1 MSVKLI
7 LASGSPRRKEL
18 LSELLSE
25 FEVIVPQIAE
35 LSEHHHGPIQ
45 LSLSN
50 AWLKAKAVAVNYSS
64 DWVLG
69 SDTVVAMGNKSFGKP
84 GNEIAACNMLK
95 ELSGKSHE
103 VHTGMCLVNE
113 RLKIIK
119 KQVVTSRV
127 TFLDLNDSIIEK
139 YFSTVNPLDKA
150 GGYAIQTNAE
160 LIIESFEGSRS
171 NIIGLPLELLKKWFL
186 EVGLM

>member
-1 MSVKLI
+1 
-7 LASGSPRRKEL
+7 
-18 LSELLSE
+18 
-25 FEVIVPQIAE
+25 
-35 LSEHHHGPIQ
+35 
-45 LSLSN
+45 
-50 AWLKAKAVAVNYSS
+50 
-64 DWVLG
+64 
-69 SDTVVAMGNKSFGKP
+69 
-84 GNEIAACNMLK
+84 MLK

>member
-1 MSVKLI
+1 MSVKFI

-25 FEVIVPQIAE
+25 FEVIVPQIVE
-35 LSEHHHGPIQ
+35 LTEHLNGPLQ

-50 AWLKAKAVAVNYSS
+50 AWLKAKAVAQNYSS

-84 GNEIAACNMLK
+84 DNKIAACDMLK

-103 VHTGMCLVNE
+103 VHTGICLINQ
-113 RLKIIK
+113 RLKILK

-150 GGYAIQTNAE
+150 GGYAIQTNAD

-171 NIIGLPLELLKKWFL
+171 NIIGLPVELLKKWLL
-186 EVGLM
+186 EVGLI